1 MLRYRRATLADVPL
15 LAEWNRQLI
24 QDEGHRNRMTL
35 PELQARMRGFLEGEY
50 TAILFEQEGAPAAVP
65 VAYALYRQDADS
77 LYLRHFFVERSHR
90 RQGIGRQAMA
100 LLRQEIWP
108 PDTRITVEVLVH
120 NRAAHAF
127 WRAVG
132 FQDYAVTL
140 ELLP

>member
-1 MLRYRRATLADVPL
+1 MLQYRRATLADVPL
-15 LAEWNRQLI
+15 LAEWNRQLV

-35 PELQARMRGFLEGEY
+35 PELEERMRGFLEGEY
-50 TAILFEQEGAPAAVP
+50 TAILFEQEGVP

-77 LYLRHFFVERSHR
+77 LYLRHFFVERSRR

-100 LLRQEIWP
+100 LLRGEIWP
-108 PDTRITVEVLVH
+108 PDARVTVEVLVH
-120 NRAAHAF
+120 NRAVHAF
-127 WRAVG
+127 WRSVG